1 MGEQGARA
9 RYEDMQQHPSSYTQ
23 APKPSYI
30 SPRLTL
36 ESIGLPSD
44 PSKVHVTTEEV
55 SFVVFVCQVK

>member
-1 MGEQGARA
+1 
-9 RYEDMQQHPSSYTQ
+9 MQQHPSSYTQ

-30 SPRLTL
+30 PPRLTL

-55 SFVVFVCQVK
+55 SFVVFVYQVK